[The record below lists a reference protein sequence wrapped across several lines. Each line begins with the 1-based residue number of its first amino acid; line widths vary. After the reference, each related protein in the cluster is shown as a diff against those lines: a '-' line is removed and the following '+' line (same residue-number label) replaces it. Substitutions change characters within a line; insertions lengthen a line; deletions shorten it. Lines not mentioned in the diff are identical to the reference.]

1 LLCDFT
7 YNLSDNIQCSNGFRL
22 QSLNKQIYCTWKG
35 RTNAKKSIEL
45 LYNNNSINYHWMHFK
60 FRQ

>member
-1 LLCDFT
+1 MER
-7 YNLSDNIQCSNGFRL
+7 N
-22 QSLNKQIYCTWKG
+22 

-45 LYNNNSINYHWMHFK
+45 LYNNNSINYYWMHFK

>member
-1 LLCDFT
+1 MER
-7 YNLSDNIQCSNGFRL
+7 N
-22 QSLNKQIYCTWKG
+22 

-45 LYNNNSINYHWMHFK
+45 LYNNNSINFHWMHFK

>member
-1 LLCDFT
+1 ME
-7 YNLSDNIQCSNGFRL
+7 R
-22 QSLNKQIYCTWKG
+22 K

-45 LYNNNSINYHWMHFK
+45 LYNNNSINCHWMHFK

>member
-1 LLCDFT
+1 MKK
-7 YNLSDNIQCSNGFRL
+7 SDG
-22 QSLNKQIYCTWKG
+22 
-35 RTNAKKSIEL
+35 SIEL